1 MYIPLEYCFSFLPFF
16 KYEKQLLIQA
26 TKLITR
32 LQSRGRL
39 RFAELHRSFFLE
51 RDYYPF
57 SMHRSTTIRFLLN
70 YVKRSRNIIP
80 MSHFLPI
87 MSLPVVLQSYSL
99 FQAYH
104 NSSENV
110 VASSKFFKIS
120 RNLPFPFSFF
130 KRNLFCQIFLI
141 YPLKISLFERIRIF
155 LFEKNLSYFP

>member
-1 MYIPLEYCFSFLPFF
+1 MYIPLEYCFSFLSFF

-51 RDYYPF
+51 KIIILF
-57 SMHRSTTIRFLLN
+57 RSTTIRFLLN

-87 MSLPVVLQSYSL
+87 MGLPVVLQSYSL

-120 RNLPFPFSFF
+120 RNLPFPLSFF
-130 KRNLFCQIFLI
+130 KRNLFCQMFLI